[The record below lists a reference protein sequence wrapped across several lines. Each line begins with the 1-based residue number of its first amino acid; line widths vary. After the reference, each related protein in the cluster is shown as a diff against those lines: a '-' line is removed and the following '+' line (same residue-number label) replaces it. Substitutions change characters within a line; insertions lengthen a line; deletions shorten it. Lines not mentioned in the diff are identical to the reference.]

1 QTTLQELNKQKDNID
16 LDEHI
21 DEQIITAYTI
31 SEKGYQ
37 FRSQRI
43 QKLRNGKRDPRYLP
57 EGEY

>member
-1 QTTLQELNKQKDNID
+1 TILQELNKQKDNID

-21 DEQIITAYTI
+21 DEQIITAYMI

-43 QKLRNGKRDPRYLP
+43 QKLRNSKRDSRYLP